1 MATTEKLAGF
11 IVETGFDSI
20 PPEGIE
26 VVKRVSLDC
35 LGATLAGYDHPMGK
49 IITDFVGE
57 SGASPRAT
65 VIGAGL
71 KTSPADASLANGTMA
86 HALDYDD
93 YSLELCG
100 HPSVSLLPAILAL
113 GEDRGIS
120 GKKAIEAYVIGFE
133 VESKLG
139 SGLNLRHY
147 ELGWHA
153 TCTLG
158 TMGAAAACCAML
170 GLDVEKTRMALGIA
184 ASEAGGLRQN
194 FGTMTKPFH
203 AGLSARNGLIAAAL
217 AEKGF
222 TADKNIMEAEY
233 GFCNLFCGKGEYE
246 PEAITGNLGNPFAI
260 LKPGISIKPYPS
272 CGGTHTALD
281 AMLYLVKEHDIKP
294 EDVEAINVDANEL
307 LPKVLIHSRP
317 QSGLEGKF
325 SMEFCTAVAI
335 LERRAGL
342 EQFTDEKA
350 KDPKVVELVK
360 KVTMTTS
367 PELKVDGA
375 AASVPVNVVVKLKDG
390 KEFSRRVDIA
400 KGNPAV
406 PLSREEVADK
416 FKDCA
421 RPVLSAEKS
430 ARVVELMDNLEDLV
444 DIKALMELVA

>member
-1 MATTEKLAGF
+1 MNMTEKLANF
-11 IVETGFDSI
+11 IVETDFDSI

-49 IITDFVGE
+49 IITDFVKE
-57 SGASPRAT
+57 SDASPKAT
-65 VIGAGL
+65 VIGAGF
-71 KTSPADASLANGTMA
+71 KTSPAEAALANGTMA

-100 HPSVSLLPAILAL
+100 HPSVSLLPAILAI
-113 GEDRGIS
+113 GEDRKIS

-139 SGLNLRHY
+139 SGINLRHY

-170 GLDVEKTRMALGIA
+170 GLDTEKTRMALGIA

-203 AGLSARNGLIAAAL
+203 AGLSARNGVIAALL

-222 TADKNIMEAEY
+222 TADRNIMEAEY
-233 GFCNLFCGKGEYE
+233 GFCNLFCGKGQYD
-246 PEAITGNLGNPFAI
+246 PETITGSLGDPFAI

-281 AMLYLVKEHDIKP
+281 AMLHLVKENDIRP
-294 EDVEAINVDANEL
+294 EDVEEINVDANEL

-325 SMEFCTAVAI
+325 SMEYCTAIAV
-335 LERRAGL
+335 LERKASL
-342 EQFTDEKA
+342 EQFTDEKVR
-350 KDPKVVELVK
+350 DPKVVDLVK
-360 KVTMTTS
+360 RVTMRPT
-367 PELKVDGA
+367 PDLKVDGMV
-375 AASVPVNVVVKLKDG
+375 ASVPVKVMVKLKDG
-390 KEFSRRVDIA
+390 RQLSRQVDIA
-400 KGNPAV
+400 KGNPGL
-406 PLSREEVADK
+406 PLSREEVTVK

-421 RPVLSAEKS
+421 RHHLSEEKS
-430 ARVVELMDNLEDLV
+430 QRVVTLMDGLEDV
-444 DIKALMELVA
+444 GDISELMELVI